1 MLIRSWLRLSDKYVH
16 NVSRVKSRSSGSSS
30 DVFHI
35 LFDTRSVFVDRFFF
49 FFFFQVKVLN
59 YSPSLRMYIR
69 NTGTIS
75 SNIDIGNFL
84 LSIKEIFVGETK
96 EIVSLRIE
104 IIASRSLNKKL
115 LLGEGRCGG
124 GLILPPPV
132 TPTPATSSSM
142 NVSRV
147 TNAATSALLPRWRR
161 P

>member
-1 MLIRSWLRLSDKYVH
+1 MSITCPGLKVVRLEVQATFFIFYST
-16 NVSRVKSRSSGSSS
+16 RVLYLSIDFSFS
-30 DVFHI
+30 
-35 LFDTRSVFVDRFFF
+35 
-49 FFFFQVKVLN
+49 FFFQVKVLN

-147 TNAATSALLPRWRR
+147 TNAATSALLPR
-161 P
+161 